1 MLEVISLSIA
11 SKLAIEIL
19 ISKTNGQIS
28 RANAMSITMA
38 KDLDQIM
45 MKDLKTQGRFNL
57 QVDLAKERYGML
69 RNMLKYIN
77 ESLGIPR
84 NAKEL

>member
-1 MLEVISLSIA
+1 MTGTFVHINKTKETLVPSAARNFRAQGKDYRMLEVISLSIA

-28 RANAMSITMA
+28 RANAMA

-45 MKDLKTQGRFNL
+45 MKDLKT
-57 QVDLAKERYGML
+57 
-69 RNMLKYIN
+69 
-77 ESLGIPR
+77 
-84 NAKEL
+84 